1 MLRKRAHGKVWS
13 LTTRRGRLPI
23 QEIKFDPKPAL
34 SAAVA
39 RVVASDQGRV
49 LERAAEAARKKYL
62 VG

>member
-1 MLRKRAHGKVWS
+1 V
-13 LTTRRGRLPI
+13 T
-23 QEIKFDPKPAL
+23 
-34 SAAVA
+34 